1 MFEAIE
7 NAIAALRNRLKLE
20 TEKRPHE
27 ENIDTW
33 VGSTGGALQPRY
45 LKQSLVAYTTTVDQL
60 DKAAFLKLLKKD
72 CEEWDRELK
81 MEVKRAHAV
90 R

>member
-1 MFEAIE
+1 MSIFMNNTHHDAT
-7 NAIAALRNRLKLE
+7 A
-20 TEKRPHE
+20 
-27 ENIDTW
+27 
-33 VGSTGGALQPRY
+33 
-45 LKQSLVAYTTTVDQL
+45 QL